1 MRADQLKR
9 LQDDLD
15 KLKNENE
22 RLRERND
29 QLEIQLETYLVGN
42 DTLKG
47 GQVYHLAK
55 NPLSDFLTQRENT
68 IEKLEQ
74 EVEKL
79 KRKVKNYEE
88 GIETSKIGELSI
100 CPQEVNSLK
109 EQIKSQESQAQRMK
123 ELFKSSMQEFR
134 NVIYMLFGYK
144 IDRTSN
150 SLYKLRSIYAERA
163 EDQIVFQVNQV
174 GELNMC
180 QSDFAETL
188 AEMIEVHLNQHKSI
202 PVFLSA
208 LTIELFN
215 SRTSTFQID

>member
-1 MRADQLKR
+1 MKADQVKR
-9 LQDDLD
+9 LHDDLD
-15 KLKNENE
+15 KLKMEND
-22 RLRERND
+22 RLRDRND
-29 QLEIQLETYLVGN
+29 QLEVQLEMHLVGN

-47 GQVYHLAK
+47 GQVYHLAT
-55 NPLSDFLTQRENT
+55 NPLSEYLTQRENL

-74 EVEKL
+74 DIEKL

-88 GIETSKIGELSI
+88 GIETSKIGEISI

-109 EQIKSQESQAQRMK
+109 EQLKSQETQTQRMK

-150 SLYKLRSIYAERA
+150 TLYKLRSIYAERA
-163 EDQIVFQVNQV
+163 EDQIVFQVNQM
-174 GELNMC
+174 GELSMC
-180 QSDFAETL
+180 QSDFTEALTDLIETN
-188 AEMIEVHLNQHKSI
+188 LNQHKSI
-202 PVFLSA
+202 PVFLSS

-215 SRTSTFQID
+215 TRTSTFQID